1 MSQPGTTMHFFHYS
15 LRASS
20 CKIITLQDMSSWL
33 TRASYTE
40 SVGLLYSNNTFDFRR
55 SATVIRLPH
64 VMLPH
69 RFQQLNRVQFST
81 AFSCYVSKRQLPQGL
96 PADFWELPDDRCLW
110 EEACQVLASFN
121 HLEYLRVAI
130 EMMCRLEQHKHP
142 VDASLLLEILLPL
155 KAVRAKIFAVEIPE
169 GTSSVRESLGEVP
182 FRVIERL

>member
-1 MSQPGTTMHFFHYS
+1 MSQPDTTMHFLHYS

-20 CKIITLQDMSSWL
+20 CKIITLQDMRSWL

-81 AFSCYVSKRQLPQGL
+81 AFSCYGSWGQLPQGL
-96 PADFWELPDDRCLW
+96 PADFWELPDDRHLW
-110 EEACQVLASFN
+110 EKACQVLASFN
-121 HLEYLRVAI
+121 HLGYLRITI

-155 KAVRAKIFAVEIPE
+155 KAVSAKSFVVEIPE
-169 GTSSVRESLGEVP
+169 DISSVRERLGEVP
-182 FRVIERL
+182 FLIKRL

>member
-1 MSQPGTTMHFFHYS
+1 MSQPDTTMHFFHYS

-20 CKIITLQDMSSWL
+20 CKKVTLLDMGSWL

-40 SVGLLYSNNTFDFRR
+40 SVGLLYSKNTFDFRR

-69 RFQQLNRVQFST
+69 RFQQLTRVQFST
-81 AFSCYVSKRQLPQGL
+81 AFSCYGSRQLPQGL
-96 PADFWELPDDRCLW
+96 PADFWELPDDRRLW

-121 HLEYLRVAI
+121 HLEYLRITI

-155 KAVRAKIFAVEIPE
+155 KAVSAKSFAVEIPE
-169 GTSSVRESLGEVP
+169 DISSARERLGEVP
-182 FRVIERL
+182 FKIEFR

>member
-1 MSQPGTTMHFFHYS
+1 
-15 LRASS
+15 
-20 CKIITLQDMSSWL
+20 MSSWL

-40 SVGLLYSNNTFDFRR
+40 NVGLLYSNNTFDFRR

-81 AFSCYVSKRQLPQGL
+81 AFSCYGSWPSQLPQGL
-96 PADFWELPDDRCLW
+96 PADFWSLPDDSRLW
-110 EEACQVLASFN
+110 EEACQVLASLN
-121 HLEYLRVAI
+121 NLRYLRITI

-155 KAVRAKIFAVEIPE
+155 KAVSATSFTVEIPE
-169 GTSSVRESLGEVP
+169 GISSVRERLGEVP
-182 FRVIERL
+182 FRLIKRL